1 MALTP
6 LAMPSKVNT
15 RKRRSSSLH
24 RLDVNVT
31 ARPISD
37 SPRLQHQPAVKR
49 KMFNLLLLL
58 LFLNLF
64 RALSKKIKCRAR
76 RNTYNQHK
84 SKISQAFGRS
94 TEYTQENRCFLSSDL
109 NSPRVE
115 QDFTHPGREFQIL
128 GAATEKAR
136 SP

>member
-1 MALTP
+1 MALNP

-49 KMFNLLLLL
+49 KMFNLPKIHLKKEIRTKNFDLFYILSTKFIRHFIYQVLLL
-58 LFLNLF
+58 
-64 RALSKKIKCRAR
+64 K
-76 RNTYNQHK
+76 
-84 SKISQAFGRS
+84 
-94 TEYTQENRCFLSSDL
+94 YTNC
-109 NSPRVE
+109 
-115 QDFTHPGREFQIL
+115 
-128 GAATEKAR
+128 ATEKILFFNC
-136 SP
+136 